1 MAGTV
6 TVRLAGQA
14 WDTPSG
20 ALTLTFLGDKDI
32 TRQVVLPWIPDEIE
46 RSGFTRTWEQ
56 VPRPGLD
63 PLAYD
68 TGGQLRT
75 FTFTVQI
82 NAPDYDQPVG
92 HIVDQLEYAADGGVL
107 VSASLGTRLLG
118 ACVITGLTIRESDWM
133 VGAAPVDVTAEMELT
148 EASDI
153 PFAIGPV
160 PSRRWSKAQ
169 RRPRGHTIKG
179 KKGKGRS

>member
-6 TVRLAGQA
+6 TVRLAGQV
-14 WDTPSG
+14 WDTPDG
-20 ALTLTFLGDKDI
+20 ALTLQFLGAQDV
-32 TRQVVLPWIPDEIE
+32 TARVVLPWIPDEIE
-46 RSGFTRTWEQ
+46 RSGFSRIWEQ

-75 FTFTVQI
+75 ATFTVKI

-92 HIVDQLEYAADGGVL
+92 HIVDQLEYAADAGVL
-107 VSASLGTRLLG
+107 VSVNLGPRLLG
-118 ACVITGLTIRESDWM
+118 ACVITGLTIRETDWM
-133 VGAAPVDVTAEMELT
+133 VGAAPVDVTAEVELT

-153 PFAIGPV
+153 PFAVGPV
-160 PSRRWSKAQ
+160 PPVRGRGRGMAQ
-169 RRPRGHTIKG
+169 RRPRGAT
-179 KKGKGRS
+179 KGRKGRT